1 VLFLPPALEITGET
15 TMKRLSEVLCFCL
28 LSLLSASVAFAQRG
42 QGTINGTVQDQSGAL
57 VAGAQVTVKG
67 VLTGTVTNLNTTSDG
82 HYSVPFLLP
91 GKYDVSV
98 TKQGFAGETQAGVTL
113 DAEQVASVNFSLKPG
128 SENVKIEVE
137 ANATAVDTTTGTV
150 GETMDEK
157 TIEELPLNGRNPAAL
172 VALSPGAI
180 DANQVT
186 NFNTPGP
193 GSGFPSETAASVN
206 GSRMGGVYYQLDGMV
221 AMNNYFQTADP
232 FPNADATEEFHVLTN
247 NFDAQY
253 GYTAGAIVSV
263 VTKSGTNQWHGNA
276 FEFLRNND
284 FNATDYFSHQA
295 DPLKRN
301 QFGGSIGGPIVKNKL
316 FIFGNLQLTRQ
327 LLSSSEGYSYV
338 PNNAELGGDF
348 SAICGTGFT
357 AGICNDRDS
366 NGNVIDQIYKS
377 WNDHSNAN
385 AYLNNQVNPSTYSP
399 FAMNVEKLIPQTD
412 ASNGAYFVSGV
423 IKNDWSREFTIR
435 SDYNISNSQRLSGRV
450 FYDNYNRPGYGGGGD
465 LLAAS
470 GDSRGWFGHALNVAV
485 SHTWTIGPN
494 VVNNFSVGYHKNN
507 TSSIPGLAPLSFKTL
522 GANLNTTS
530 QWFGWFGDGGSTGSG
545 FFVSEIPVIQGR
557 HNWNIADTISWN
569 KGKHTITAGGNVLT
583 QYGLEQATWEGDPG
597 VSFNGSVTGDSD
609 LDFLLGLPNNIQAS
623 GGEYNAYGAKNLAL
637 FAQDSIK
644 LTPSLTVNLGLRW
657 EPQIAPVSLDHHKTV
672 DFIPGEQSQRFSNA
686 PVGTVYP
693 GDPGI
698 PAGGWANEWDTF
710 LPRLSFAWAPEQLPK
725 TSIRG
730 AFAMM
735 AVPYDYSYYNHQ
747 SANAPFS
754 PAYNINY
761 NQVGNCTLTIANP
774 FSCFAPT
781 NFTDPFPPF
790 AGPALQPASD
800 VAFAL
805 PEALQAVFTK
815 GFQQGKERSWNF
827 SIQHA
832 LRNDFLITA
841 TYIGRHD
848 DHIHIPIQLSP
859 GVFNCAPIGPNCTQ
873 SQYNADG
880 TPSLLPNYQ
889 SILAY
894 ESIGRGNYDALQLAV
909 EKRFSKGLEFT
920 SNFTWSKNLDMSSQA
935 SISNVGSIFNPY
947 NPNAAYG
954 ISDYD
959 VPRIWN
965 STFVYQMPALRQLG
979 TVGNAVLGGWEI
991 GGSWILHSGQAFSIG
1006 GGSSPISPCGDDN
1019 ASCADVNSDHADLV
1033 PGVPLNVHKGGK
1045 SHWLNQYFNP
1055 AAFTYNA
1062 PGTFGTSPRNV
1073 MFGPGWNEAD
1083 IALSKNFNFKERY
1096 RVQIRWEMFNA
1107 FNRTEFSNP
1116 NSDYNPS
1123 ATSNFGQITGD
1134 NALTYNGYGSGR
1146 VGQAAV
1152 KFYF

>member
-1 VLFLPPALEITGET
+1 
-15 TMKRLSEVLCFCL
+15 MRRLGDVACFCVVL
-28 LSLLSASVAFAQRG
+28 YLSVSAAFAQRG
-42 QGTINGTVQDQSGAL
+42 QGTINGTVQDQSGAV
-57 VAGAQVTVKG
+57 VAGAQVAVKN

-82 HYSVPFLLP
+82 RYTAPFLQP

-98 TKQGFAGETQAGVTL
+98 TKQGFATQTQTGIVL
-113 DAEQVASVNFSLKPG
+113 DAEQVASVNFSLRPG
-128 SENVKIEVE
+128 SENVKVEVS
-137 ANATAVDTTTGTV
+137 ANATAIDTTTGSV
-150 GETMDEK
+150 GETIDEK

-172 VALSPGAI
+172 VALSPGAV

-193 GSGFPSETAASVN
+193 GSGLPTETGATVN
-206 GSRMGGVYYQLDGMV
+206 GSRMGGVYYQLDGMI

-263 VTKSGTNQWHGNA
+263 VTKSGTNEWHGNL

-284 FNATDYFSHQA
+284 FNARDYFSHQA

-301 QFGGSIGGPIVKNKL
+301 QFGGSLGGPIVKNKL
-316 FIFGNLQLTRQ
+316 FIFGNVQLTRT

-338 PNNAELGGDF
+338 PNNSELAGNF
-348 SAICGTGFT
+348 SAICATGFT
-357 AGICNDRDS
+357 NGICNDRDS
-366 NGNVIDQIYKS
+366 SGNVIDQIYTTWDKHDT
-377 WNDHSNAN
+377 NPGD
-385 AYLNNQVNPSTYSP
+385 YYPNNQVNPATYSA
-399 FAMNVEKLIPQTD
+399 FAMNVEKLLPRTSDPQ
-412 ASNGAYFVSGV
+412 GKYFVTGV
-423 IKNDWSREFTIR
+423 TKNDWTKEFTVR
-435 SDYNISNSQRLSGRV
+435 SDYNISNSQRLTGRA
-450 FYDNYNRPGYGGGGD
+450 FYYNYNRPGYASPGNLLGMIGD
-465 LLAAS
+465 A
-470 GDSRGWFGHALNVAV
+470 RGWTGNALNLVF
-485 SHTWTIGPN
+485 SHTWTINPN
-494 VVNNFSVGYHKNN
+494 LVNNFSVGYHRNN
-507 TSSIPGLAPLSFKTL
+507 TASTPGFAPTSFKDL
-522 GANLNTTS
+522 GANLNTAS
-530 QWFGWFGDGGSTGSG
+530 QWFGWFGDGGSTGPG
-545 FFVSEIPVIQGR
+545 FFSQGIPVIQGR
-557 HNWNIADTISWN
+557 HNWNIAETISWT
-569 KGKHTITAGGNVLT
+569 KGKHTVIAGGNVLT

-609 LDFLLGLPNNIQAS
+609 LDFLLGLPNQVQAS
-623 GGEYNAYGAKNLAL
+623 GGEYNKYGATNLAI
-637 FAQDSIK
+637 FGQDSIK

-672 DFIPGEQSQRFSNA
+672 DYIPGEKSQRFPNA

-693 GDPGI
+693 GDPGVA
-698 PAGGWANEWDTF
+698 AGGWSNQWDTF
-710 LPRLSFAWAPEQLPK
+710 LPRLSFAWAPNELPK

-730 AFAMM
+730 AFALM

-761 NQVGNCTLTIANP
+761 NQVGSCTLTIADP
-774 FSCFAPT
+774 FACFAPT
-781 NFTDPFPPF
+781 NFKDPFPPF
-790 AGPALQPASD
+790 AGPALQPASN

-827 SIQHA
+827 SVEHA
-832 LRNDFLITA
+832 LGNDFLITA

-848 DHIHIPIQLSP
+848 DNTHIPIQLSP
-859 GVFNCAPIGPNCTQ
+859 GVFNCAPVGANCSQTQ
-873 SQYNADG
+873 FNNDG
-880 TPSLLPNYQ
+880 TPLLLPNYQ

-894 ESIGRGNYDALQLAV
+894 QSIGRGNYNALQFAV
-909 EKRFSKGLEFT
+909 EKRFSSGLEFT

-935 SISNVGSIFNPY
+935 SISNVGSIYNPY
-947 NPNAAYG
+947 NPRSAYG

-959 VPRIWN
+959 IPRIWN
-965 STFVYQMPALRQLG
+965 STFVYQMPAFHQLG
-979 TVGNAVLGGWEI
+979 GAGSAVLGGWQI
-991 GGSWILHSGQAFSIG
+991 GGLWLLHSGQAMSIN
-1006 GGSSPISPCGDDN
+1006 GGSNPISPCGDKN
-1019 ASCADVNSDHADLV
+1019 SSCAGVGSDLADRIQ
-1033 PGVPLNVHKGGK
+1033 GVPLNVHQGGK
-1045 SHWLNQYFNP
+1045 SHWLNHYFNA
-1055 AAFTYNA
+1055 AAFTSNA
-1062 PGTFGTSPRNV
+1062 PGTFGNSGRNS

-1083 IALSKNFNFKERY
+1083 LNFSKNFYFKERY

-1116 NSDYNPS
+1116 NNDYNPS

-1134 NALTYNGYGSGR
+1134 NGLTYFSSTSAR
-1146 VGQAAV
+1146 LCQAAM

>member
-1 VLFLPPALEITGET
+1 
-15 TMKRLSEVLCFCL
+15 MKRLLEVLSLCAICL
-28 LSLLSASVAFAQRG
+28 LFVSLAFG
-42 QGTINGTVQDQSGAL
+42 QGGRGTINGTVQDASGAL
-57 VAGAQVTVKG
+57 IADAQVTVKNL
-67 VLTGTVTNLNTTSDG
+67 LTGSVTTLTTTSDG
-82 HYSVPFLLP
+82 HYAAPFLPP
-91 GKYDVSV
+91 GKYEVSV
-98 TKQGFAGETQAGVTL
+98 AKQGFATQTQSGVVL
-113 DAEQVASVNFSLKPG
+113 DTDQVSSVNFTLKPG
-128 SENVKIEVE
+128 AENIKVEVE
-137 ANATAVDTTTGTV
+137 ANATAVDTTTGQV
-150 GETMDEK
+150 GETIDEK

-193 GSGFPSETAASVN
+193 GSGFPSETGASVN
-206 GSRMGGVYYQLDGMV
+206 GSRMGGVFYELDGLV
-221 AMNNYFQTADP
+221 SMNNYFQTADP
-232 FPNADATEEFHVLTN
+232 FPNADATEEFRVITN

-253 GYTAGAIVSV
+253 GYTAGAVVSV
-263 VTKSGTNQWHGNA
+263 VTKGGTNQWHGNA

-301 QFGGSIGGPIVKNKL
+301 QFGGSLGGPIIKNKL

-357 AGICNDRDS
+357 NGICNDRDN
-366 NGNVIDQIYKS
+366 NGNVIDQIYTS
-377 WNDHSNAN
+377 WNNHDTNPGDF
-385 AYLNNQVNPSTYSP
+385 YPNNQVDPSTYST
-399 FAMNVEKLIPQTD
+399 FATNVEALIPHTT
-412 ASNGAYFVSGV
+412 AANGAYFVNGV
-423 IKNDWSREFTIR
+423 IKNDWSKEFTIR
-435 SDYNISNSQRLSGRV
+435 TDYNISNSQKLTGRV

-470 GDSRGWFGHALNVAV
+470 GDSRGWFGHAVNVVIA
-485 SHTWTIGPN
+485 HTWTISPN
-494 VVNNFSVGYHKNN
+494 LVNNLSGGYHKNN
-507 TSSIPGLAPLSFKTL
+507 TSSIPGLAPLNFQTL

-530 QWFGWFGDGGSTGSG
+530 SWFGWFGDGGSTGPG

-557 HNWNIADTISWN
+557 HNWQFADTISWN
-569 KGKHTITAGGNVLT
+569 KGKHTVTAGGSILT

-597 VSFNGSVTGDSD
+597 VSFNGAVTGDSD
-609 LDFLLGLPNNIQAS
+609 LDFLLGLPNQIQAS
-623 GGEYNAYGAKNLAL
+623 GGEYNKYAAFNLAA

-644 LTPSLTVNLGLRW
+644 LTPTLTVNLGLRW
-657 EPQIAPVSLDHHKTV
+657 EPQIAPVSQDHKKTV
-672 DFIPGEQSQRFSNA
+672 DFIPGEQSQRFVNA

-693 GDPGI
+693 GDPGV
-698 PAGGWANEWDTF
+698 PSGGWANEWDTF
-710 LPRLSFAWAPEQLPK
+710 LPRISVAWAPKALPK

-761 NQVGNCTLTIANP
+761 NQVGSCILTIANP
-774 FSCFAPT
+774 FGCFEPT
-781 NFTDPFPPF
+781 NFVDPFPPF
-790 AGPALQPASD
+790 AGPGLQPASN
-800 VAFAL
+800 VAFAT

-815 GFQQGKERSWNF
+815 GFQQGKERTWNF

-832 LRNDFLITA
+832 LGSDFLITA

-848 DHIHIPIQLSP
+848 DHLHIPIQLSP
-859 GVFNCAPIGPNCTQ
+859 GVFNCAPVGPNCTQ
-873 SQYNADG
+873 ANFNLDG
-880 TPSLLPNYQ
+880 TPLLLPNYQ

-894 ESIGRGNYDALQLAV
+894 ESIGRGNYNALQFAV
-909 EKRFSKGLEFT
+909 EKRFKRGLEFT
-920 SNFTWSKNLDMSSQA
+920 SNFTWSKNLDESSQA

-947 NPNAAYG
+947 NPSAAYG

-965 STFVYQMPALRQLG
+965 STFVYQMPGLPQLG
-979 TVGNAVLGGWEI
+979 KIGNAVVGGWQLGGLWV
-991 GGSWILHSGQAFSIG
+991 LHSGQAFSIG

-1019 ASCADVNSDHADLV
+1019 ASCAGVGSDHADLV
-1033 PGVPLNVHKGGK
+1033 PGQSLGVHQGGK
-1045 SHWLNQYFNP
+1045 SHWLNQYFNT

-1083 IALSKNFNFKERY
+1083 LSISKNFNFGERY
-1096 RVQIRWEMFNA
+1096 RIQIRWEMFNA

-1146 VGQAAV
+1146 VGQAAI

>member
-1 VLFLPPALEITGET
+1 
-15 TMKRLSEVLCFCL
+15 MKRLSEVLCVCL

-57 VAGAQVTVKG
+57 VAGAQVTITE
-67 VLTGTVTNLNTTSDG
+67 VLTGTVTHLNTTSDG
-82 HYSVPFLLP
+82 HYSAPFLLP

-98 TKQGFAGETQAGVTL
+98 ARQGFASQTQAGIVL

-128 SENVKIEVE
+128 SENVKVEVT
-137 ANATAVDTTTGTV
+137 ANSTAIDTTTGTV

-157 TIEELPLNGRNPAAL
+157 TIQELPLNGRNPAAL

-193 GSGFPSETAASVN
+193 GSGFPSETGASVN

-284 FNATDYFSHQA
+284 FNASGYFSHQA

-385 AYLNNQVNPSTYSP
+385 AYLNNQVAPSTYSP

-412 ASNGAYFVSGV
+412 APNGAYFVSGV

-623 GGEYNAYGAKNLAL
+623 GGEYNKYGAKNLAV
-637 FAQDSIK
+637 FGQDSIK

-657 EPQIAPVSLDHHKTV
+657 EPQIAPVSLDHRKTV

-698 PAGGWANEWDTF
+698 PAGGWANQWDTF

-725 TSIRG
+725 TSIRA

-761 NQVGNCTLTIANP
+761 NQVGSCTLTIANP
-774 FSCFAPT
+774 FACFAPT

-790 AGPALQPASD
+790 AGPALQPASN

-827 SIQHA
+827 SIEHA

-859 GVFNCAPIGPNCTQ
+859 GVFNCAPIGPNCTS

-894 ESIGRGNYDALQLAV
+894 ESIGRGNYDALQIAV

-935 SISNVGSIFNPY
+935 SISNVGSIFNPF
-947 NPNAAYG
+947 NPYAAYG

-959 VPRIWN
+959 VPKIWN
-965 STFVYQMPALRQLG
+965 STFVYQMPALHQLG
-979 TVGNAVLGGWEI
+979 AVGNAVLGGWEI

-1019 ASCADVNSDHADLV
+1019 ASCADVGSDHADLV
-1033 PGVPLNVHKGGK
+1033 PGVPLNVDKGGK
-1045 SHWLNQYFNP
+1045 SHWLNSYFNT

-1083 IALSKNFNFKERY
+1083 LALSKNFNFKERY

-1107 FNRTEFSNP
+1107 LNRTEFSNP

-1123 ATSNFGQITGD
+1123 ATSNFGQITSD
-1134 NALTYNGYGSGR
+1134 NSLTYGSANSAR
-1146 VGQAAV
+1146 LCQAAL

>member
-1 VLFLPPALEITGET
+1 
-15 TMKRLSEVLCFCL
+15 MKRLSEVLCFCL

-57 VAGAQVTVKG
+57 VAGAQVTIKE

-82 HYSVPFLLP
+82 HYSAPFLLP

-98 TKQGFAGETQAGVTL
+98 ARQGFASQTQTGIVL
-113 DAEQVASVNFSLKPG
+113 DAEQVASVNFTLRPG
-128 SENVKIEVE
+128 SENVKVEVT
-137 ANATAVDTTTGTV
+137 ANSTAIDTTTGTV

-157 TIEELPLNGRNPAAL
+157 TIQELPLNGRNPAAL

-193 GSGFPSETAASVN
+193 GSGFPSETGASVN

-385 AYLNNQVNPSTYSP
+385 AYLNNQVDPSTYSP
-399 FAMNVEKLIPQTD
+399 FALNVEKLIPQTD
-412 ASNGAYFVSGV
+412 ASNGAYFVNGV

-470 GDSRGWFGHALNVAV
+470 GDSRGWFGHALNVVV

-609 LDFLLGLPNNIQAS
+609 LDFLLGLPNQIQAS
-623 GGEYNAYGAKNLAL
+623 GGEYNVYGAKNLAM
-637 FAQDSIK
+637 FGQDSIK

-672 DFIPGEQSQRFSNA
+672 DFIPGEQSQRFPNA

-698 PAGGWANEWDTF
+698 ASGGWANQWDTF

-761 NQVGNCTLTIANP
+761 NQVGSCTLTITNP
-774 FSCFAPT
+774 FACFAPT

-790 AGPALQPASD
+790 AGPALQPASN
-800 VAFAL
+800 VAFAT

-827 SIQHA
+827 SIEHA

-848 DHIHIPIQLSP
+848 DHLHIPIQLSP
-859 GVFNCAPIGPNCTQ
+859 GVFTCAPVGSNCTQ
-873 SQYNADG
+873 TQFNNNG
-880 TPSLLPNYQ
+880 TPLLLPNYQ

-894 ESIGRGNYDALQLAV
+894 QSIGRGNYDALQIAV

-935 SISNVGSIFNPY
+935 SISNVGSIYNPY
-947 NPNAAYG
+947 NPYAAYG

-959 VPRIWN
+959 VPKIWN
-965 STFVYQMPALRQLG
+965 STFVYQMPALHQLG

-991 GGSWILHSGQAFSIG
+991 GGSWILHSGQAFSVN
-1006 GGSSPISPCGDDN
+1006 GGSNPISPCGDKN
-1019 ASCADVNSDHADLV
+1019 SSCSGVGSDLADRV

-1055 AAFTYNA
+1055 AAFTSNA
-1062 PGTFGTSPRNV
+1062 PGTFGNSGRNLL
-1073 MFGPGWNEAD
+1073 FGPGWNEAD
-1083 IALSKNFNFKERY
+1083 LAFSKNFNFKERY

-1152 KFYF
+1152 KLYF

>member
-1 VLFLPPALEITGET
+1 
-15 TMKRLSEVLCFCL
+15 MKRLLEVLCRCAIFL
-28 LSLLSASVAFAQRG
+28 AFVSLAFG
-42 QGTINGTVQDQSGAL
+42 QGGRGTINGTVQDPSGAL
-57 VAGAQVTVKG
+57 IPSAQVTVKNL
-67 VLTGTVTNLNTTSDG
+67 LTGSVTKLVTTSDG
-82 HYSVPFLLP
+82 HYTAPFLPP
-91 GKYDVSV
+91 GKYEVSV
-98 TKQGFAGETQAGVTL
+98 ANQGFATQTQSGIVL
-113 DAEQVASVNFSLKPG
+113 DTDQVSSVNFTLKPG
-128 SENVKIEVE
+128 TQNEKVEVE
-137 ANATAVDTTTGTV
+137 ANATAVDTTTGEV
-150 GETMDEK
+150 GQVIDQK
-157 TIEELPLNGRNPAAL
+157 TITELPLNGRNPAAL

-206 GSRMGGVYYQLDGMV
+206 GSRMGGVFYQLDGVV

-232 FPNADATEEFHVLTN
+232 FPNADATEEFRVITN

-253 GYTAGAIVSV
+253 GYTAGAVVSV
-263 VTKSGTNQWHGNA
+263 VTKGGTNQWHGNL

-316 FIFGNLQLTRQ
+316 FVFGNVQFTRQ

-366 NGNVIDQIYKS
+366 NNNVIDQIYKS
-377 WNDHSNAN
+377 WSDHSNAN
-385 AYLNNQVNPSTYSP
+385 AYPNNQVDPTTYSQ
-399 FAMNVEKLIPQTD
+399 FALNVENMIPHTD
-412 ASNGAYFVSGV
+412 AANGATFVSGV
-423 IKNDWSREFTIR
+423 IKNDWSKEFTIR
-435 SDYNISNSQRLSGRV
+435 TDYNISNSQKLTGRV
-450 FYDNYNRPGYGGGGD
+450 FYDNYNRPGYGGGGN

-470 GDSRGWFGHALNVAV
+470 GDSRGWFGHELNVV
-485 SHTWTIGPN
+485 ISDTWTIGPN
-494 VVNNFSVGYHKNN
+494 LVNNVYGGYHKNN

-522 GANLNTTS
+522 GSNLNTTS
-530 QWFGWFGDGGSTGSG
+530 QWFGWFGDSGNTGSG

-557 HNWNIADTISWN
+557 HNWDFADTISWN
-569 KGKHTITAGGNVLT
+569 KGKHTVTAGGNILT

-609 LDFLLGLPNNIQAS
+609 LDFLLGLPNQIQAS
-623 GGEYNAYGAKNLAL
+623 GGEYNKYAAFNLAL

-657 EPQIAPVSLDHHKTV
+657 EPQIAPVSQDHHKTV
-672 DFIPGEQSQRFSNA
+672 DFIPGEQSTRFTNA

-693 GDPGI
+693 GDPGV
-698 PAGGWANEWDTF
+698 ADGGWNNQWDTF
-710 LPRLSFAWAPEQLPK
+710 LPRISVAWAPGFLPK

-730 AFAMM
+730 AFALM

-761 NQVGNCTLTIANP
+761 NQVGSCTLSIADP
-774 FSCFAPT
+774 FTCFSPT
-781 NFTDPFPPF
+781 NFVDPFPPF
-790 AGPALQPASD
+790 AGPGLQPSSN

-815 GFQQGKERSWNF
+815 GFQQGKEKTWNF

-832 LRNDFLITA
+832 LGKDFLVTA

-848 DHIHIPIQLSP
+848 DHLHIPIQLSP
-859 GVFNCAPIGPNCTQ
+859 TTFNCAPVGPNCSQTQ
-873 SQYNADG
+873 FNNNGSI
-880 TPSLLPNYQ
+880 PLLAPNYQ

-894 ESIGRGNYDALQLAV
+894 QSIGRGNYDALQIAV
-909 EKRFSKGLEFT
+909 EKRFTKGLEFT
-920 SNFTWSKNLDMSSQA
+920 SNFTWSKNLDQSSQA
-935 SISNVGSIFNPY
+935 SISNVGSIYNPFNPA
-947 NPNAAYG
+947 AAYG

-965 STFVYQMPALRQLG
+965 STFVYQMPALHQLG
-979 TVGNAVLGGWEI
+979 TIGNAALGGWQI
-991 GGSWILHSGQAFSIG
+991 GGLWVLHSGQAMYIN
-1006 GGSSPISPCGDDN
+1006 GGSNPAVPCGDKN
-1019 ASCADVNSDHADLV
+1019 ASCSGVGNDRADRV
-1033 PGVPLNVHKGGK
+1033 PGVPLNVHQGGK

-1055 AAFTYNA
+1055 AAFTPNA
-1062 PGTFGTSPRNV
+1062 PGTFGTSGRNP

-1083 IALSKNFNFKERY
+1083 LSLSKNFNFRERY
-1096 RVQIRWEMFNA
+1096 RIQIRWEMFNA

-1116 NSDYNPS
+1116 NNDYNPS

-1134 NALTYNGYGSGR
+1134 NNLTYTGYGSGR
-1146 VGQAAV
+1146 VGQAAL

>member
-1 VLFLPPALEITGET
+1 
-15 TMKRLSEVLCFCL
+15 MKLAQVRC
-28 LSLLSASVAFAQRG
+28 LSLFFFLSVSLAFG
-42 QGTINGTVQDQSGAL
+42 QGGRGTINGTVQDSSGAL
-57 VAGAQVTVKG
+57 IAGAPVTIKN
-67 VLTGTVTNLNTTSDG
+67 VLTGAVTTLTTTSDG
-82 HYSVPFLLP
+82 HYSAPFLLP
-91 GKYDVSV
+91 GTYDISIA
-98 TKQGFAGETQAGVTL
+98 KQGFATETQSNVKL
-113 DAEQVASVNFSLKPG
+113 DTDQVASVNFTLRPG
-128 SENVKIEVE
+128 SENVKVEVA
-137 ANATAVDTTTGTV
+137 ANATAVDTTTGEV
-150 GETMDEK
+150 GQVLDEK
-157 TIEELPLNGRNPAAL
+157 TITELPLNGRNPAAL
-172 VALSPGAI
+172 VALAPGAI

-206 GSRMGGVYYQLDGMV
+206 GSRMGGVFYQLDGVV

-253 GYTAGAIVSV
+253 GYTSGAIVSV
-263 VTKSGTNQWHGNA
+263 VTKSGTNQWHGNV

-284 FNATDYFSHQA
+284 LNATDYFTHQA

-301 QFGGSIGGPIVKNKL
+301 QFGGSIGGPILKNKL
-316 FIFGNLQLTRQ
+316 FIFGNIQLTRQ
-327 LLSSSEGYSYV
+327 LLSSSEGPSYV

-348 SAICGTGFT
+348 SAICATGFT

-366 NGNVIDQIYKS
+366 NGDVINQIYKS
-377 WNDHSNAN
+377 WDDHSNAN
-385 AYLNNQVNPSTYSP
+385 AYLNNQVDPTTYSQ
-399 FAMNVEKLIPQTD
+399 FATNVEALIPHTD
-412 ASNGAYFVSGV
+412 AANGIYFVNGV
-423 IKNDWSREFTIR
+423 IKDDWSKEFTIR
-435 SDYNISNSQRLSGRV
+435 GDYNLSNSQKLTGRI

-470 GDSRGWFGHALNVAV
+470 GDSRGWFGHELNVVV

-494 VVNNFSVGYHKNN
+494 LVNNLYGGYHKNN
-507 TSSIPGLAPLSFKTL
+507 TSSIPGLAPLNFQQL

-530 QWFGWFGDGGSTGSG
+530 QWFGWFGDGGNTSSG

-557 HNWNIADTISWN
+557 HNWNFSDTIAWN
-569 KGKHTITAGGNVLT
+569 KGRHTITAGGNILT

-609 LDFLLGLPNNIQAS
+609 LDFLLGLPNQIQAS
-623 GGEYNAYGAKNLAL
+623 GGEYNKYAAFNLAG
-637 FAQDSIK
+637 FGQDSIR
-644 LTPSLTVNLGLRW
+644 LTPTLTLNLGLRW
-657 EPQIAPVSLDHHKTV
+657 EPQIAPVSQDHKKTV
-672 DFIPGEQSQRFSNA
+672 DFIPGEQSQRFTNA

-693 GDPGI
+693 GDPGV
-698 PAGGWANEWDTF
+698 ASGGWNNQWATF
-710 LPRLSFAWAPEQLPK
+710 LPRLSFAWAPKALPR

-730 AFAMM
+730 AFALM
-735 AVPYDYSYYNHQ
+735 AVPYDYSFYNHQ

-761 NQVGNCTLTIANP
+761 NQVGSCVLTIADP
-774 FSCFAPT
+774 FACFAPT
-781 NFTDPFPPF
+781 NYTDPFPPF

-800 VAFAL
+800 VAFAT

-815 GFQQGKERSWNF
+815 GFEAGKEDTWNF

-832 LRNDFLITA
+832 LGGDFLITA

-848 DHIHIPIQLSP
+848 FHLPVPIQLSP
-859 GVFNCAPIGPNCTQ
+859 GVFTCAPVSATCTSTQ
-873 SQYNADG
+873 FNNNG
-880 TPSLLPNYQ
+880 TPLLLPNYQ

-894 ESIGRGNYDALQLAV
+894 QSIGRGNYDALQIGI
-909 EKRFSKGLEFT
+909 EKRFTKGLEFT
-920 SNFTWSKNLDMSSQA
+920 SSFTWSKNLDMSSQA
-935 SISNVGSIFNPY
+935 SISNVGSIYNPFD
-947 NPNAAYG
+947 PNAAYG

-965 STFVYQMPALRQLG
+965 STFVYQMPALHQLG
-979 TVGNAVLGGWEI
+979 TVGNAILGGWQL
-991 GGSWILHSGQAFSIG
+991 GGLWVLHSGQAMSIN
-1006 GGSSPISPCGDDN
+1006 GGSNPISPCGDKN
-1019 ASCADVNSDHADLV
+1019 ASCSGVGSDLADRV
-1033 PGVPLNVHKGGK
+1033 PGTSTEVHQGGK

-1055 AAFTYNA
+1055 GAFTFNA
-1062 PGTFGTSPRNV
+1062 VGTFGNSGRNS

-1083 IALSKNFNFKERY
+1083 LSISKNFTFHERY
-1096 RVQIRWEMFNA
+1096 RFQIRWEMFNA

-1116 NSDYNPS
+1116 NNDYNPA

-1146 VGQAAV
+1146 VGQAAL